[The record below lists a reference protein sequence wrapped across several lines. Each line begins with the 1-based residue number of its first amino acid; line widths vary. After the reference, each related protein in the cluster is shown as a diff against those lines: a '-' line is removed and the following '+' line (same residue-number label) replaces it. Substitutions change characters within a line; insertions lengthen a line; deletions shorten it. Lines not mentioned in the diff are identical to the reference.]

1 MTSFSFTRAIL
12 YSALLIATAFPAR
25 LVSAHTE
32 SEMEGAASSFLAA
45 LSAEQQYR
53 AAFTFKSDERLKWH
67 YIPSELFPRQGIS
80 LKELNADQRA
90 HASVLLHSG
99 LSERGYLTATTIM
112 DLERVLRALAKDN
125 QFARDPEEYFISLFG
140 TPDPRSTW
148 GWRIEGHHLSLHFTV
163 VEGRATVSSP
173 SFFGASPAEVQ
184 EGPSKSVRIL
194 APQEDAARRL
204 VLALTPSQ
212 RSQAVVSGVA
222 PKDIVTRNNVSIDPL
237 SPVGI
242 EASALSPYQ
251 QSLLQALLEAYTS
264 LMADNIAVE
273 RWSRIQKIGLDKV
286 TFAWAGVTEQRKPH
300 YYRVQG
306 PTFLVEYDNTQN
318 DANHIHSVWR
328 DFTGD
333 FGQDLLGEH
342 IEGVEH

>member
-1 MTSFSFTRAIL
+1 MTCPSLTRAIL
-12 YSALLIATAFPAR
+12 YLALLVAAASPAR
-25 LVSAHTE
+25 PVSAHTE
-32 SEMEGAASSFLAA
+32 SEMAGAASSFLAA
-45 LSAEQQYR
+45 LSAEQQDR
-53 AAFTFKSDERLKWH
+53 AVFSFKSDERLRWH
-67 YIPSELFPRQGIS
+67 FVPSELFPRHGIS

-90 HASVLLHSG
+90 HARMLLHSG
-99 LSERGYLTATTIM
+99 LSERGYLTATAIM

-163 VEGRATVSSP
+163 VEGRTTVSSP
-173 SFFGASPAEVQ
+173 SFFGANPAEVQ
-184 EGPSKSVRIL
+184 EGPSKSRRVL
-194 APQEDAARRL
+194 APQEDAARLL
-204 VLALTPSQ
+204 VSALTPSQ
-212 RSQAVVSGVA
+212 RAQALVSGVA
-222 PKDIVTRNNVSIDPL
+222 PRDIVTGNNVSIDPL

-251 QSLLQALLEAYTS
+251 QTLLQALLEAYTS

-273 RWSRIQKIGLDKV
+273 RWNRIQETGFDKV
-286 TFAWAGVTEQRKPH
+286 TFAWAGATEQGKPH

-333 FGQDLLGEH
+333 FGQDLLREH
-342 IEGVEH
+342 IEGVKH